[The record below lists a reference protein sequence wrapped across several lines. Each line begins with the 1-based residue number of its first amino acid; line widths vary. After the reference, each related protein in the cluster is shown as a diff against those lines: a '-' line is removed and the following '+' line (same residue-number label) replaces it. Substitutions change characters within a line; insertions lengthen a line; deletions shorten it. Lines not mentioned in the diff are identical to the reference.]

1 MTNAQKVKQALTYAN
16 MSTSELARKMGVT
29 PQALSQRL
37 KTDKFSTAELE
48 RIGEILGASYHAVF
62 EFPDGTVI

>member
-1 MTNAQKVKQALTYAN
+1 MTNAQKVKQALTYVN

-48 RIGEILGASYHAVF
+48 RIGEILGANYHAVF